1 MVVTPVMTVAPAPM
15 PMMVVMTPAPMPVAM
30 APAPGPVMMA
40 MAPVMVVAVAPV
52 LHVLQGL
59 GLGLRRQAGGC
70 AERRRLR
77 AGGQG
82 GCNLERAQDGERGQQ
97 R

>member
-1 MVVTPVMTVAPAPM
+1 MVVMTPVMTVAPAPM
-15 PMMVVMTPAPMPVAM
+15 PVMVAV
-30 APAPGPVMMA
+30 APAPRPVMMA
-40 MAPVMVVAVAPV
+40 MAPVMVVAVSPV

-70 AERRRLR
+70 AQRRRLR

-82 GCNLERAQDGERGQQ
+82 GRNLERAQDGERGQQ